1 MKDIYDTMTRLFC
14 CKECKVINVSDHI
27 MNDSIAL
34 ICIKLLADICVNLVG
49 VFPGTAGHGA
59 KAEEWGTGRGGGL
72 PCVGEEAGDV
82 N

>member
-1 MKDIYDTMTRLFC
+1 
-14 CKECKVINVSDHI
+14 
-27 MNDSIAL
+27 MNDSFAL
-34 ICIKLLADICVNLVG
+34 ICIKRVNLVG

-72 PCVGEEAGDV
+72 PCVGEEAGDL